1 MKNPNLRTLRVES
14 FIHKSTVLAELE
26 VVEDK
31 GDILIVRTFANYFK
45 KLVKDTDKN
54 GEYYKVYDIDSKEVE
69 CPS

>member
-1 MKNPNLRTLRVES
+1 MRNPNLRTLRVES

-26 VVEDK
+26 VVKDQ

-54 GEYYKVYDIDSKEVE
+54 GIFYRVFDITPEEVE
-69 CPS
+69 CQS